1 MIVIC
6 KNREPIF
13 KVTYVDSMGV
23 VATGE
28 AFVKEMQGLTIQ
40 ASVKGE
46 PTLQASIKGDKW
58 SFTGCLSFWWPS
70 SHPSD

>member
-1 MIVIC
+1 
-6 KNREPIF
+6 
-13 KVTYVDSMGV
+13 MGV

-46 PTLQASIKGDKW
+46 PTLQGVFHSGGRLPIRQTNGPILISQTPILLRLHAH
-58 SFTGCLSFWWPS
+58 FFNVVYTMLSGK
-70 SHPSD
+70 